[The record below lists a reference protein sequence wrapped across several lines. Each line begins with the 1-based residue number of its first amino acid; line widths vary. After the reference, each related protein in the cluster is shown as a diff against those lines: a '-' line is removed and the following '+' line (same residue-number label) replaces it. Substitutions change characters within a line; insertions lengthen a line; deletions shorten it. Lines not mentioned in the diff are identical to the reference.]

1 MAGLLDG
8 TALSKQSRGMYK
20 IIGADGKEYGH
31 VTADQL
37 RTWIAENRANAQTRV
52 LPEGATEWKT
62 LADLPEF
69 VSLLGV
75 AMPGTPA
82 TISLGVPQMAKT
94 NSMAVTGLIM
104 GILSITCCVIC
115 IGLPCNVLGI
125 IFSAIGL
132 SQIQKN
138 PATQKGKG
146 MAITGLVLCLLSFVV
161 WIILRFTL
169 PWSYI
174 MQKAQE
180 IQQQQ

>member
-1 MAGLLDG
+1 
-8 TALSKQSRGMYK
+8 MYK

-37 RTWIAENRANAQTRV
+37 RSWVAENRANVQTKV
-52 LPEGATEWKT
+52 LPEGATEWRT
-62 LADLPEF
+62 LGELPEF
-69 VSLLGV
+69 ASLFAVG
-75 AMPGTPA
+75 AAGAPA
-82 TISLGVPQMAKT
+82 TITLATPQVAKT

-104 GILSITCCVIC
+104 GILSVTCCVIC
-115 IGLPCNVLGI
+115 VGLPCNVLGI

-146 MAITGLVLCLLSFVV
+146 MAVAGLVLCVLSFIF

-180 IQQQQ
+180 MQQQ